1 MLMTEF
7 VSGGEL
13 LVTMMGIRIAMMTA
27 AFMRRHRN
35 RLGGFRLRGSP
46 LTLTHTHS
54 CIHTYLT
61 GFGNITDTS
70 SFVISTNSNPK
81 TKEGEVSC

>member
-1 MLMTEF
+1 M
-7 VSGGEL
+7 
-13 LVTMMGIRIAMMTA
+13 TMMGIRIAMMTA

-46 LTLTHTHS
+46 LTLTLTHTHS
-54 CIHTYLT
+54 CMRTYLT